1 MSAATNQFDR
11 WLSQG
16 YIDAE
21 GFSPASDHQSAV
33 SEKHGLSLG
42 TSGSGRGVPGG
53 GGLPFSREAPGGRE
67 FTPDTWKVDS
77 AEDILRYLEF
87 AQEMAPHA
95 TSKQEAFNIPNYTGQ
110 DIYDYFTKPQE
121 LALMQAQRAGTQT
134 GLERGRRI
142 AGSEG
147 AKIGD
152 AIDAPGDFKAVSQ
165 RALASRGGPFA
176 ERALI
181 EGLKGMSS
189 GINQD
194 PTRMR
199 PLNKLV
205 TAAQTGHGVHADLN
219 DTISNAFGAL
229 DMGGGG
235 DAASSI
241 VGGASKLL
249 TAPFQMGGM
258 DQARR
263 HREVLARKMIDL
275 GNVDPVQWGTDMPVA
290 GSTPQQQMAATS
302 LEESLGEV
310 FPTDAKKKKKQGDD
324 SFAFT

>member
-1 MSAATNQFDR
+1 MSAATDQFDR

-21 GFSPASDHQSAV
+21 GFTPVSDHQSAV
-33 SEKHGLSLG
+33 AERHGLSLG
-42 TSGSGRGVPGG
+42 TVGSGRGVPGG

-110 DIYDYFTKPQE
+110 DIYDYFVKPQE
-121 LALMQAQRAGTQT
+121 LSLMQAQRAGTQT

-147 AKIGD
+147 AKAAD
-152 AIDAPGDFKAVSQ
+152 ALNAPGDFKAVSQ

-181 EGLKGMSS
+181 EGLRGMSS
-189 GINQD
+189 AINED

-199 PLNKLV
+199 PVNRLV
-205 TAAQTGHGVHADLN
+205 SAAQTGHGVHADLN
-219 DTISNAFGAL
+219 DTISNAFGGVAE
-229 DMGGGG
+229 GGTGLAPIDLG
-235 DAASSI
+235 MKA
-241 VGGASKLL
+241 VGL
-249 TAPFQMGGM
+249 PFQMGGM

-263 HREVLARKMIDL
+263 HRETLARKMVDL

-302 LEESLGEV
+302 LEESLGEI